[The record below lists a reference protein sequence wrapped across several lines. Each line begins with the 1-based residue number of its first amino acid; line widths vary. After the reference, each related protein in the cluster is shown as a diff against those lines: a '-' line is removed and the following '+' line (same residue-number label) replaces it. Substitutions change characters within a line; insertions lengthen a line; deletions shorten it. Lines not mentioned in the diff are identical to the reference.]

1 MNRYQPDH
9 RPQIRALVSALLLAA
24 AVGLPATVAAQSGVP
39 TLATREQLDQ
49 RSQELEARLQAG
61 GLEQEERARLAADLE
76 RVRTRLEEGDFRP
89 GDVVSMDVWGNEELS
104 GDFTVDADGRIQM
117 AGLDPVSLDG
127 VLYAEADSVIREH
140 LERYLRDVRV
150 QVRPL
155 KRVAVLGAVSNPGFY
170 DLGPSAS
177 VSDALMAAGG
187 PAQNAEMDE
196 LELRRDGRNILAR
209 RSDEVQAMSLAELGL
224 RRGDQFFVPQRG
236 EGIGLG
242 TVVGIISGL
251 GTAAFGIS
259 RLF

>member
-1 MNRYQPDH
+1 MHGSQPDRH
-9 RPQIRALVSALLLAA
+9 PEIRGFVAALLLAA
-24 AVGLPATVAAQSGVP
+24 AVGLPSTAAAQAGTP

-104 GDFTVDADGRIQM
+104 GNFTVDADGRVQL

-187 PAQNAEMDE
+187 PVQNAEMDE
-196 LELRRDGRNILAR
+196 LELRRDGRNILEN
-209 RSDEVQAMSLAELGL
+209 RSGEVQAMSLAELGL

-236 EGIGLG
+236 EGIGFG

>member
-1 MNRYQPDH
+1 MNRFQSDR
-9 RPQIRALVSALLLAA
+9 RPEIRVLVSALLLAA
-24 AVGLPATVAAQSGVP
+24 AVGLPAVVVAQSGTP

-49 RSQELEARLQAG
+49 RSQELEARLEAG

-89 GDVVSMDVWGNEELS
+89 GDVVAMEVWGNDELS
-104 GDFTVDADGRIQM
+104 GEFTVDADGRVQL

-140 LERYLRDVRV
+140 LEQFLRDVRV

-155 KRVAVLGAVSNPGFY
+155 KRVAVLGAVSSPGFY

-187 PAQNAEMDE
+187 PVQDAEMDD
-196 LELRRDGRNILAR
+196 LELRRDGRNLFED
-209 RSDEVQAMSLAELGL
+209 RSGDVQSLSLADLGL

-236 EGIGLG
+236 QGIGFM
-242 TVVGIISGL
+242 TVVGVISGL
-251 GTAAFGIS
+251 GTAAYGIS
-259 RLF
+259 RIF